1 MTEIKIE
8 KKSPVWP
15 WLLLGLGVLVAAWF
29 FLIKDDKVEP
39 EKTVEPVALIDVNEN
54 NSVVNTYVEF
64 IDSDTNTMGLD
75 HKYSSEAITLLTNSV
90 DAMATEVGF
99 DVKVDIDQAKIYA
112 NDITKDSLSTKHAD
126 KIRTSADLLSTSLQN
141 LQQAKYPTLSAE
153 AADVKIAAQSINPE
167 TLTLDQKD
175 AVKSFFKKSADLL
188 SKMN

>member
-39 EKTVEPVALIDVNEN
+39 EKTVEPVALIDVDEN